1 MVIHVDSNGIF
12 KYILIEL
19 TEKVKK
25 GKHNGAGA
33 DGGSLRKMTIV
44 RGFEWAEFYGRL
56 SLLRTRSFVYI
67 LCC

>member
-1 MVIHVDSNGIF
+1 MEKVEEVVIDSDGVF

-33 DGGSLRKMTIV
+33 DHGVSPRKMTIV
-44 RGFEWAEFYGRL
+44 RGFEWAEFHGEI
-56 SLLRTRSFVYI
+56 SLI
-67 LCC
+67 LQ